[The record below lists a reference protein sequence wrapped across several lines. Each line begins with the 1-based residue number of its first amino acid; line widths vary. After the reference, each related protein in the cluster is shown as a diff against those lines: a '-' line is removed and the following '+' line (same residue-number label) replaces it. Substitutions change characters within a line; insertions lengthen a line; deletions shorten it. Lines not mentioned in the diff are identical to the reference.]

1 MRWNRSHLAST
12 PGRCN
17 KVYPYIHIAGVST
30 TTYYLMAG
38 LAALAGY
45 AIAEV
50 TLRPVLSRW
59 ERRLL
64 PLIVEVLAVIG
75 ARLLNAILNPKA
87 YTNGFHV
94 WTLEYR
100 QHSLMG
106 GLVLGLLGI
115 LVFCLI
121 RKKHPGKILDAF
133 VLPCACGIVILKIGC
148 FLNGCCAGKKT
159 TLPWGL
165 EFPSNESMYRV
176 ADPMKFFT
184 GGPHLVH
191 PTQLY
196 EILGAVVALVIT
208 LLLKRWLGA
217 GGVAAVFGG
226 VFSIARWIILP
237 YRLLSYPKYILN
249 TMYPIFYGSIAAI
262 CFGYAVGSF
271 MARRRK
277 KEESNESTAP
287 AEEVLFEKDAGKEN
301 SSQN

>member
-1 MRWNRSHLAST
+1 MST
-12 PGRCN
+12 SERCN
-17 KVYPYIHIAGVST
+17 KVYPYIRIASVSIA
-30 TTYYLMAG
+30 TYYIMAG

-45 AIAEV
+45 AISEV
-50 TLRPVLSRW
+50 TLRPILSRW

-64 PLIVEVLAVIG
+64 PLIGEVLAVIG

-100 QHSLMG
+100 QLSLMG

-148 FLNGCCAGKKT
+148 FLNGCCAGKRTK
-159 TLPWGL
+159 LSWGI
-165 EFPSNESMYRV
+165 EFPANESMYRA
-176 ADPMKFFT
+176 ADPLKLFT
-184 GGPHLVH
+184 SGPHLVH

-196 EILGAVVALVIT
+196 EILGAVIALVFALI
-208 LLLKRWLGA
+208 LKRWLGA
-217 GGVAAVFGG
+217 GGAAAVFGG
-226 VFSIARWIILP
+226 VFSLARWIILP

-249 TMYPIFYGSIAAI
+249 TVYPLFYASIAVI
-262 CFGYAVGSF
+262 CFGYALWSTIVK
-271 MARRRK
+271 RRK
-277 KEESNESTAP
+277 TKKAAP
-287 AEEVLFEKDAGKEN
+287 TETVLFENDIGEEN
-301 SSQN
+301 LSEN